1 MLKPDNIHKIVE
13 KIDSMYSI
21 FFGSLLIFS
30 AFFMIITNELQ
41 SINEP
46 VTVCVEKTL
55 SSGVISK
62 ECSLQTTSEVTDTT
76 SKWTTRI
83 AGFILMLVAAT
94 IMQVPLTQ
102 RIRRISYINTLLSKE
117 DPTYT
122 ILIWGLGLTMISILT
137 GLILLYVPF
146 IGYIIAGLFA
156 YGYFYI
162 MQKMRQSKS
171 GVAKV
176 VYVVMILVALLIL
189 LTIFAFFYLTREG

>member
-1 MLKPDNIHKIVE
+1 MMLKPNNIHKIVE
-13 KIDSMYSI
+13 KVDSMYSI

-46 VTVCVEKTL
+46 ITVCVEKTL
-55 SSGVISK
+55 SSGVISR
-62 ECSLQTTSEVTDTT
+62 ECSPQTTSEVTDTT

-102 RIRRISYINTLLSKE
+102 HISRIPYMNTLLSK
-117 DPTYT
+117 DSTYT
-122 ILIWGLGLTMISILT
+122 ILILGLGLTMISIFI
-137 GLILLYVPF
+137 GFIFLYVPF
-146 IGYIIAGLFA
+146 IGYIVAGLFA
-156 YGYFYI
+156 YGYFHV
-162 MQKMRQSKS
+162 MQRMGRSTS